1 MDTIVELREHVR
13 GPVIEPGDDGYDEQ
27 RRVHNG
33 MHDRNP
39 ALIARAASTADAV
52 AVVNYAR
59 EAGLDLA
66 VRGGGHS
73 APGFGT
79 CDGGVVL
86 DLGLLNNVF
95 VDPGR
100 RTARVGGGATWG
112 DVNHATHAYGLATT
126 GGIISTTGVSGLTL
140 GGGVG
145 YLTRGCGLSCDNL
158 VSAEVV
164 TADGRIM
171 TASEY
176 DNEDL
181 FWALRGGSGNFGVA
195 TSLEFA
201 LHDVGMI
208 YGGPMLY
215 EVDDAPA
222 VMRAYDDYI
231 QEAPGELGAFF
242 GWQMAPPLPFIPE
255 DRHGD
260 VFCAVVTCWSGRPEQ
275 GEHAIK
281 PFRDVAEVKAE
292 LVGPMPYPVLNSA
305 FDALFFKGIRQYW
318 KSDFVRELPDEAIAG
333 MSSTAPGRRPPR
345 RRCTCTPST
354 APPAGSARRRR
365 RSAIATPG
373 TPWSLSRMARSR
385 RRRGEHPL
393 GARLLRCRPPLLGHR
408 RWIRQLHVRRRR
420 RTRTCELR
428 PDLRA
433 AASGEGH
440 LRPGE
445 SLPREPEHPP
455 CHVSMITTRGVRKP
469 QCCPL
474 SYPVA
479 VITQRR
485 RRRCPG
491 SRPVRGGLHR
501 RMAVSTRRRADRRP
515 R

>member
-1 MDTIVELREHVR
+1 MGTIAELREHVR
-13 GPVIEPGDDGYDEQ
+13 GPVIEPGDDDYDEQ

-215 EVDDAPA
+215 EVDAAPA

-275 GEHAIK
+275 GEQAIK

-292 LVGPMPYPVLNSA
+292 LVGPMPYPALNSA

-318 KSDFVRELPDEAIAG
+318 KADFVRDLPDEAIAPHLEHG
-333 MSSTAPGRRPPR
+333 PRTPTAASTMHLYPINGAAGRVGSEETAFGHRDARYAMAVVAAWPDPGDDEANIRWVRDYYAAVHPYSGTEGGYVNFMSADDAARAPANYGPTYERLRQVKAAYDPGNLFHVNQNI
-345 RRCTCTPST
+345 
-354 APPAGSARRRR
+354 PPA
-365 RSAIATPG
+365 T
-373 TPWSLSRMARSR
+373 
-385 RRRGEHPL
+385 
-393 GARLLRCRPPLLGHR
+393 
-408 RWIRQLHVRRRR
+408 
-420 RTRTCELR
+420 
-428 PDLRA
+428 
-433 AASGEGH
+433 
-440 LRPGE
+440 
-445 SLPREPEHPP
+445 
-455 CHVSMITTRGVRKP
+455 
-469 QCCPL
+469 
-474 SYPVA
+474 
-479 VITQRR
+479 
-485 RRRCPG
+485 
-491 SRPVRGGLHR
+491 
-501 RMAVSTRRRADRRP
+501 
-515 R
+515 

>member
-1 MDTIVELREHVR
+1 MGTIAELREHVR
-13 GPVIEPGDDGYDEQ
+13 GPVIEPGDADYDEQ

-33 MHDRNP
+33 MHDRRP
-39 ALIARAASTADAV
+39 ALIVRAASTADAV
-52 AVVNYAR
+52 AVVDHAR
-59 EAGLDLA
+59 EADLDLA

-95 VDPGR
+95 VDR
-100 RTARVGGGATWG
+100 AKKTVRVGGGATWG

-126 GGIISTTGVSGLTL
+126 GGIVSTTGVSGLTL

-145 YLTRGCGLSCDNL
+145 YLARGCGLSCDNL

-164 TADGRIM
+164 TAEGQIL

-181 FWALRGGSGNFGVA
+181 FWALRGGSGNFGVV
-195 TSLEFA
+195 TWLEFA

-215 EVDDAPA
+215 EVGDAPA
-222 VMRAYDDYI
+222 VMRAYDEYI

-275 GEHAIK
+275 GEQAIK

-318 KSDFVRELPDEAIAG
+318 KSDFVHGLSDEAIARHVEHG
-333 MSSTAPGRRPPR
+333 PRTPTVASTMHLYPVNGAAGRVGTEETAFGHRDARYAMVVVAAWPDPGDDEADIRWVRDYYDAVHPYSGTEGGYVNFVSADDAARAPQNYGPTYERLRQVKAAYDPGNLFHINQNI
-345 RRCTCTPST
+345 
-354 APPAGSARRRR
+354 PPAGR
-365 RSAIATPG
+365 PG
-373 TPWSLSRMARSR
+373 T
-385 RRRGEHPL
+385 
-393 GARLLRCRPPLLGHR
+393 
-408 RWIRQLHVRRRR
+408 
-420 RTRTCELR
+420 
-428 PDLRA
+428 D
-433 AASGEGH
+433 
-440 LRPGE
+440 
-445 SLPREPEHPP
+445 
-455 CHVSMITTRGVRKP
+455 
-469 QCCPL
+469 
-474 SYPVA
+474 
-479 VITQRR
+479 
-485 RRRCPG
+485 
-491 SRPVRGGLHR
+491 
-501 RMAVSTRRRADRRP
+501 
-515 R
+515 

>member
-1 MDTIVELREHVR
+1 MGTIAELREQVR
-13 GPVIEPGDDGYDEQ
+13 GPVIEPGDDDYEEQ

-33 MHDRNP
+33 MHDRRP
-39 ALIARAASTADAV
+39 ALIVRATSTADAV
-52 AVVNYAR
+52 AVVNHAR
-59 EAGLDLA
+59 EADFDLA

-86 DLGLLNNVF
+86 DLGLINNVF

-126 GGIISTTGVSGLTL
+126 GGIISTTGVGGLTL

-201 LHDVGMI
+201 LHDVDTV

-260 VFCAVVTCWSGRPEQ
+260 VFCAIVTCWSGRPEQ
-275 GEHAIK
+275 GEQAIK

-292 LVGPMPYPVLNSA
+292 HVGPMPYPALNSA

-318 KSDFVRELPDEAIAG
+318 RSDFVRDLPDEAITRHVEHGPQTPTVASTMHLYPVNGAAG
-333 MSSTAPGRRPPR
+333 RVGREETAF
-345 RRCTCTPST
+345 
-354 APPAGSARRRR
+354 
-365 RSAIATPG
+365 
-373 TPWSLSRMARSR
+373 
-385 RRRGEHPL
+385 
-393 GARLLRCRPPLLGHR
+393 GHR
-408 RWIRQLHVRRRR
+408 DARYAMVIVSCWPDPTDDEADIRWVRDYHDAVHPYSGTDGGYVNFVSADDAARAPANYGPTYER
-420 RTRTCELR
+420 LR
-428 PDLRA
+428 EVKA
-433 AASGEGH
+433 AYDPGNLFH
-440 LRPGE
+440 LNQNV
-445 SLPREPEHPP
+445 PP
-455 CHVSMITTRGVRKP
+455 TT
-469 QCCPL
+469 
-474 SYPVA
+474 
-479 VITQRR
+479 
-485 RRRCPG
+485 
-491 SRPVRGGLHR
+491 
-501 RMAVSTRRRADRRP
+501 
-515 R
+515 

>member
-1 MDTIVELREHVR
+1 MGTIAELREHVR

-275 GEHAIK
+275 GEQAIK
-281 PFRDVAEVKAE
+281 PFRNVAEVKAE

-318 KSDFVRELPDEAIAG
+318 KSDFVRELPDEAIARHVEHG
-333 MSSTAPGRRPPR
+333 PRTPTVASTMHMYPINGAAGRVGPEETAFGHRDARYAMVVVAAWPDPGDDEANIRWVRDYYAAVHPCSGTEGGYVNFMSVDDAARAPANYGPTYERLRQVKATYDPGNLFHLNQNI
-345 RRCTCTPST
+345 
-354 APPAGSARRRR
+354 PPAG
-365 RSAIATPG
+365 
-373 TPWSLSRMARSR
+373 
-385 RRRGEHPL
+385 
-393 GARLLRCRPPLLGHR
+393 
-408 RWIRQLHVRRRR
+408 
-420 RTRTCELR
+420 
-428 PDLRA
+428 
-433 AASGEGH
+433 
-440 LRPGE
+440 
-445 SLPREPEHPP
+445 
-455 CHVSMITTRGVRKP
+455 
-469 QCCPL
+469 
-474 SYPVA
+474 
-479 VITQRR
+479 
-485 RRRCPG
+485 
-491 SRPVRGGLHR
+491 
-501 RMAVSTRRRADRRP
+501 
-515 R
+515 